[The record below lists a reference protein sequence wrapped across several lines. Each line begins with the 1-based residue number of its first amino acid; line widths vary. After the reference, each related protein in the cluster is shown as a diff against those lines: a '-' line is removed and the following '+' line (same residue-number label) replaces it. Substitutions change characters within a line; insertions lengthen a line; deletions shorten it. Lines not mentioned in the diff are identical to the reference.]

1 MRARDYIDT
10 IVEQLEQGNGPDCSA
25 ARAAFISAA
34 LAIIEV
40 VESPRR
46 EQALVSLASLSLAH
60 VEQASG
66 HRKKAA

>member
-1 MRARDYIDT
+1 MKARDYIDT
-10 IVEQLEQGNGPDCSA
+10 IVEQLKQGSGPDCSA
-25 ARAAFISAA
+25 ARAAFVSAA

-46 EQALVSLASLSLAH
+46 EEVLVSLASLSLAN
-60 VEQASG
+60 VEQASE